1 MKKASQP
8 ETAAEELVEQIRDIY
23 SRYGTDQ
30 VVLAIKQYRAEQDK
44 IRDEQAIRDKIQELE
59 RQLNS

>member
-1 MKKASQP
+1 MKKAPQP